1 MANQL
6 FAGFVYNNAGVAI
19 QNATVD
25 LYDRNTT
32 TPSRANTTSDASGY
46 WAISHA
52 TQGRFDVQIVSGT
65 TTRRRKYDDS
75 IQLETLEVAVF
86 RLRNPAD
93 TFEYDIVPAA
103 ITASR
108 QLNLPLLTA
117 TDTIAVLAM
126 AQTFLTGVKTFNSSI
141 LAIRNPADTFSYTI
155 VASAITAARNLTI
168 PLTTV
173 DDTFVVLT
181 LAQTLANKT
190 LTAPTIGATDWAN
203 AIHAHAAANSGG
215 QVGAAD
221 LSGLGTGVATFLG
234 TPSSAN
240 LAAAVTDETG
250 SGLLVFGTSPTLVT
264 PALGTPAS
272 GVMTN
277 VTGIPAAAVLAGSLG
292 AGAYV
297 ISTSL
302 QAATIELGHAT
313 DTTLARVSAG
323 VISVEGVEV
332 TALGNAATGT
342 GSIVRATSP
351 TLVTPALG
359 TPASGVLTNCSGY
372 PAATDALS
380 GIAELATTA
389 ETSTGTDAAR
399 TVTPDGLA
407 GSVHGEV
414 AVEMVVTEFA
424 TDVPA
429 IGDGKFYFHI
439 DSKLNGMNLVRV
451 HASAI
456 TAGTTGTMDI
466 QLARLSA
473 TLGTPADMLSTK
485 ITIDSTEIGS
495 DTAAV
500 AAVIDAANDDVST
513 NQWIRVDLDAVQT
526 TKAKGLIVTL
536 GFRLP

>member
-1 MANQL
+1 MANLL